1 MTSKAAT
8 VRVIAGAAARVV
20 VLLPKH
26 CRWSRPYV
34 TLLARALLHR
44 RPAPLHAFFLLS
56 FFCVIGASLSATLNP
71 RLGKKQPVVGNFSSP
86 VCHSV
91 RPSIFNAVR
100 EQSDRSAISRVI
112 SESHYILGV
121 SPDCTQSARTMIA
134 KCIPPVNQ
142 SVSTHL
148 AAAWQANAATMSSD
162 VQYAQS
168 QMWSCQI
175 ILLGLRPLLDD
186 NILSII

>member
-1 MTSKAAT
+1 MAALIGFAFSDDIKSGNGPGNCRCRCARCRIVAKTLSLIST
-8 VRVIAGAAARVV
+8 VCHAAGTRPAASSTCSTTRVLPSFILLCHRRVV
-20 VLLPKH
+20 VRDLE
-26 CRWSRPYV
+26 
-34 TLLARALLHR
+34 
-44 RPAPLHAFFLLS
+44 
-56 FFCVIGASLSATLNP
+56 P

-121 SPDCTQSARTMIA
+121 SPDCMQSARTMIA

-148 AAAWQANAATMSSD
+148 AAA
-162 VQYAQS
+162 
-168 QMWSCQI
+168 
-175 ILLGLRPLLDD
+175 
-186 NILSII
+186 